1 MAGFWDRHVVPKIVG
16 CCCSQER
23 ITEQRR
29 KVVPQASGRVLELG
43 AGGGANLPLYDR
55 SRVDAVIGIDPSDEL
70 RARAEA
76 AMRPGDRGIF
86 EIRAGR
92 AEELPFADAWFDT
105 VVSTFTLCSV
115 GDQARAL
122 AEARRV
128 LKPGGRFLFLEHGRA
143 PDLGPYAWQPADR
156 TGLEAADGQLPPD
169 PAGDRGGGRRRPR
182 CAGARRLLHG
192 KDAEVHGLDR
202 MGRGGAG
209 LIPSPIGGAE
219 AGAASKC
226 APPPCNQS

>member
-143 PDLGPYAWQPADR
+143 PDLGPYAWQRRIEPVWKR
-156 TGLEAADGQLPPD
+156 LMGNCHLTRPVTEAVA
-169 PAGDRGGGRRRPR
+169 
-182 CAGARRLLHG
+182 
-192 KDAEVHGLDR
+192 
-202 MGRGGAG
+202 GAG
-209 LIPSPIGGAE
+209 LAVRAHDGCYMEKTPKFMAWIEWGE
-219 AGAASKC
+219 AGLG
-226 APPPCNQS
+226 